1 MDKKIKSTRLAKL
14 ILFMAL
20 TMLIIQLSGCGDSG
34 ATDPAPSAQ
43 DAIKA
48 KLTANKWNLQTATVD
63 GVDKTAV
70 YQGLAVT
77 FTSGNYS
84 STNGAGIWPASGTWT
99 FNSVDGTS
107 IKRDDGM
114 IVNIEITDTTL
125 KLSFTWSKNTLA
137 GGKIVSVSGQHILLF
152 GR

>member
-1 MDKKIKSTRLAKL
+1 
-14 ILFMAL
+14 
-20 TMLIIQLSGCGDSG
+20 MLIIQLSGCGEGG

-84 STNGAGIWPASGTWT
+84 STNGGGIWPASGTWS

-107 IKRDDGM
+107 IKRDDGI
-114 IVNIEITDTTL
+114 IVNVEITDTTL
-125 KLSFTWSKNTLA
+125 KLSFTWSKNTLG
-137 GGKIVSVSGQHILLF
+137 GGKIGSVSGQHTLLF

>member
-1 MDKKIKSTRLAKL
+1 MDQKFKSTRLAKL
-14 ILFMAL
+14 ISFMVL
-20 TMLIIQLSGCGDSG
+20 SMLIIQLSGCGDSG

-43 DAIKA
+43 DAIKE

-70 YQGLAVT
+70 YQGMAIT
-77 FTSGNYS
+77 FSASNYS
-84 STNGAGIWPASGTWT
+84 STNGGVIWPASGAWS
-99 FNSVDGTS
+99 FNSTDGTT

-114 IVNIEITDTTL
+114 IVNVDITDSTL
-125 KLSFTWSKNTLA
+125 KLSFTWSKNTLG
-137 GGKIVSVSGQHILLF
+137 GGKIGSVSGQHILLF

>member
-1 MDKKIKSTRLAKL
+1 MNNKFKSTRLAKL
-14 ILFMAL
+14 ISFMAL
-20 TMLIIQLSGCGDSG
+20 SMLIIQLSGCGDSG

-84 STNGAGIWPASGTWT
+84 STNGGGLWPASGSWS
-99 FNSVDGTS
+99 FNSTDGTS
-107 IKRDDGM
+107 VKRDDGLIM
-114 IVNIEITDTTL
+114 TVDVNDSTL
-125 KLSFTWSKNTLA
+125 KLSFTWSKNTF
-137 GGKIVSVSGQHILLF
+137 GGGRISGVSGQHTLLF